1 MKKRAND
8 VLLGAVII
16 GAIALIIGVS
26 LFLRQTDIGTRR
38 HTVTAR
44 FRDVGQVQV
53 GNAVVIRGV
62 NAGKVE
68 AVELVAGG
76 WVHVRISLNK
86 DIALPQN
93 PVLLLG
99 ASSLF
104 GEWQGSLTT
113 RRSVPPG
120 AEVAAQLE
128 EAAGGG
134 PGVLP
139 GAVLPDVAQL
149 TTVAGSIAGD
159 VAAVSRR
166 IQVAFN
172 DSAAREIRASIHS
185 VSTLSSELS
194 KTVRVQSRNL
204 DTVSV
209 SVLQGAASLSRAS
222 TSLARSVARIDSA
235 TSRGEVQA
243 IMKDVS
249 RTASQARD
257 ASERLNRLTLGLE
270 RTEVSLR
277 SVMLR
282 ADSVL
287 MKVDKGQGTLGLMV
301 NDGGLYRNTDSVMVD
316 IRSLIADI
324 KKNPRRYI
332 KLTIF

>member
-1 MKKRAND
+1 MKKPSND
-8 VLLGAVII
+8 FVLGLVILGSLV
-16 GAIALIIGVS
+16 LIVVVT
-26 LFLRQTDIGTRR
+26 LFLQQNQIGTRR
-38 HTVTAR
+38 HQVSAR
-44 FRDVGQVQV
+44 FRDVGQVTV
-53 GNAVVIRGV
+53 GNLVVIRGV
-62 NAGKVE
+62 KAGKVE
-68 AVELVAGG
+68 GVELEPGG
-76 WVHVRISLNK
+76 WVSVRLSLDK
-86 DIALPQN
+86 DVKLPPD
-93 PVLLLG
+93 PVVLLG

-104 GEWQGSLTT
+104 GEWQASLTP

-120 AEVAAQLE
+120 AEVASQLE

-185 VSTLSSELS
+185 VSTLSSELA

-209 SVLQGAASLSRAS
+209 SVREGAASLSRAS
-222 TSLARSVARIDSA
+222 GSFARSVARLDSA
-235 TSRGEVQA
+235 TSKGEVQA
-243 IMKDVS
+243 IMRDVS
-249 RTASQARD
+249 RTANQARE
-257 ASERLNRLTLGLE
+257 ASERLNRMATSLE

-277 SVMLR
+277 SVMYR

-287 MKVDKGQGTLGLMV
+287 LKVDRGQGTLGLMV
-301 NDGGLYRNTDSVMVD
+301 NDPGLYRRTDSVMMD
-316 IRSLIADI
+316 IRDLIADL